1 MRELGIF
8 LKTTQ
13 KTIIL
18 KYQCFPLE
26 IFSSAHIEKVYL
38 SKLMTKLKLAT
49 VKIDISKLSDPINLD
64 LRCFNISGPAVLCDG
79 VRQRWRPDVPDP
91 AVREVQGASGCVS
104 TNYQH

>member
-1 MRELGIF
+1 
-8 LKTTQ
+8 
-13 KTIIL
+13 
-18 KYQCFPLE
+18 
-26 IFSSAHIEKVYL
+26 
-38 SKLMTKLKLAT
+38 MTKLKLAT

-104 TNYQH
+104 TNIDIIYKITVSSSLGFTPLK